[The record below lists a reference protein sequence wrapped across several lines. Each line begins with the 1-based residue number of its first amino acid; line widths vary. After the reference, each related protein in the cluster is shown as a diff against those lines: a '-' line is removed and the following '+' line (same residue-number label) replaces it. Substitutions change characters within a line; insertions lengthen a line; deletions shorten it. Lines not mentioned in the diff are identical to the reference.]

1 MLVLPCLKW
10 HYVIFRKDRKV
21 SETDI
26 NGHCGTYYSIV
37 IFNFEHCFSA
47 IHLKTFNKFLF
58 IEIKRIFVD
67 SLKVL
72 RTLYKGVNRLP
83 PQHMYY

>member
-10 HYVIFRKDRKV
+10 HYVTFTKDPQV

-26 NGHCGTYYSIV
+26 NGGCGTYYCIV
-37 IFNFEHCFSA
+37 IFNFERCFSA
-47 IHLKTFNKFLF
+47 IHLKTFNKFVF
-58 IEIKRIFVD
+58 IETKRIFVD

-72 RTLYKGVNRLP
+72 RSLYKGVNRLP
-83 PQHMYY
+83 PQHM